1 MKFGNILDDFI
12 KRIAAMRNMKIMD
25 NVLDDMSDD
34 FFVVDDISIT
44 SAISNRFSKKTIGG
58 SVLTQKPSVPI
69 PKIEPF
75 LDRTFKN
82 QIGNAVCIGLGT
94 GECLIIPTYT
104 NNAFGVKLIPKNL
117 FTILQLAGEDIRASW
132 IITDQQIIDGK
143 TYYLKELYSVGK
155 DANGT
160 SYSMVER
167 FAFKEDKQIK
177 LQMYPGMQ
185 GLTDSEL
192 LAVEKTIIPNYDKPL
207 FGRIKSPIINRSE
220 INSPYGVPI
229 TYGNKKAVDD
239 VKAAMEMLKSE
250 MTRAQMK
257 IFFEKTLAKK
267 DANGNTYLPG
277 ASDYLIPMN
286 ARVEGSGSLI
296 DAFTPTTRYEQ
307 YKEYVEFTMKMLESL
322 IGLSHDTLTDITSES
337 LITATAI
344 RVGMYD
350 SLALV
355 DSIRNSVDLAVKD
368 LKDAVCAIYNAT
380 KQPQE
385 PFATNYDI
393 SIEWDDS
400 IRENSTEY
408 FNMLMQSVALNTT
421 ENAELRAWLHN
432 ESLDVARERVAEI
445 ESQTDAIE
453 EIV

>member
-1 MKFGNILDDFI
+1 
-12 KRIAAMRNMKIMD
+12 
-25 NVLDDMSDD
+25 
-34 FFVVDDISIT
+34 
-44 SAISNRFSKKTIGG
+44 
-58 SVLTQKPSVPI
+58 
-69 PKIEPF
+69 
-75 LDRTFKN
+75 
-82 QIGNAVCIGLGT
+82 
-94 GECLIIPTYT
+94 
-104 NNAFGVKLIPKNL
+104 
-117 FTILQLAGEDIRASW
+117 
-132 IITDQQIIDGK
+132 
-143 TYYLKELYSVGK
+143 
-155 DANGT
+155 
-160 SYSMVER
+160 MVER